1 MSKFSE
7 HLDQSIINSG
17 MTESQL
23 AKLSGF
29 TRSYIALMK
38 SGRRVP
44 PDRIKMGKLIEALN
58 LSPHEHDEI
67 WSEYMRARLGE
78 DTYKIDNS
86 IVEFIQSFNQISTLN
101 IKSYF
106 NHEIPEISTITN
118 RMDLE
123 YFLKVVCENE
133 SKKADGFLHM
143 MIQNDTSGLTN
154 FIYGMLDN
162 NSHLKVEHILCM
174 DSVKDSSSGQII
186 YNIELLKNLMPL
198 ALSDYSKNYEVFY
211 YYGSI
216 VEHSGMTSLMPFVI
230 ITSGY
235 VVLVSEETDAA
246 IVLNCKEIC
255 MMYETR
261 FQRQK
266 QKCKPLFS
274 RLNDY
279 EDLSDSY
286 AQAHFTGDKMY
297 FFSDQP
303 CFGIFDIA
311 ALARKYYCLEDKRVL
326 KTLEELNKR
335 NYIFCEKHNFSMTA
349 YCTESGIRR
358 FMDTGRVDEIAKE
371 LYRPIEPK
379 DRIDM
384 LTMLVDSIK
393 NKKYT
398 LNLIDEKKFD
408 YPRMLFLSGSSIF
421 NVRIQ
426 ILSERANVRF
436 MLNEASLSKAV
447 YDFCARFGESSYA
460 LNREKSRAILE
471 KLLEEYTEKFF
482 KMS

>member
-78 DTYKIDNS
+78 DTYKIDKS

-106 NHEIPEISTITN
+106 NHEIPDISTITN

-133 SKKADGFLHM
+133 SKKSDGFLHM
-143 MIQNDTSGLTN
+143 MIQNDTPGLMN

-174 DSVKDSSSGQII
+174 DSVKDGSSSQII
-186 YNIELLKNLMPL
+186 YNIEILKNLMPL

-211 YYGSI
+211 YYSSI
-216 VEHSGMTSLMPFVI
+216 VERSGMISLMPFVI
-230 ITSGY
+230 ITSSY
-235 VVLVSEETDAA
+235 VITVSETLDTAVVLNDSQICELYEE
-246 IVLNCKEIC
+246 K
-255 MMYETR
+255 
-261 FQRQK
+261 FQKQK
-266 QKCKPLFS
+266 QKCKRLFL
-274 RLNDY
+274 RTDDY
-279 EDLSDSY
+279 EDLSESY
-286 AQAHFTGDKMY
+286 AQAHFSGEKLY
-297 FFSDQP
+297 SFSEQP
-303 CFGIFDIA
+303 CFGVLDITA
-311 ALARKYYCLEDKRVL
+311 IAKKYYCLEDKRVL
-326 KTLEELNKR
+326 RTLEELNEK
-335 NYIFCEKHNFSMTA
+335 NYTFYKNHNVSVIA

-358 FMDTGRVDEIAKE
+358 FMETGRVDEIAKE
-371 LYRPIEPK
+371 IYRPIEPK
-379 DRIDM
+379 DRVN
-384 LTMLVDSIK
+384 MLVSLMENVK

-398 LNLIDEKKFD
+398 IYLIDEQKMD
-408 YPRMLFLSGSSIF
+408 YPQNLFLTGSSIS

-426 ILSERANVRF
+426 VLSERLHVRF
-436 MLNEASLSKAV
+436 MLNESGLSKTM
-447 YDFCARFGESSYA
+447 YNFCERFCESSYVIGG
-460 LNREKSRAILE
+460 EKVRIILE
-471 KLLEEYTEKFF
+471 KLLKEYEEKFRDVL
-482 KMS
+482 

>member
-1 MSKFSE
+1 
-7 HLDQSIINSG
+7 
-17 MTESQL
+17 
-23 AKLSGF
+23 
-29 TRSYIALMK
+29 
-38 SGRRVP
+38 
-44 PDRIKMGKLIEALN
+44 
-58 LSPHEHDEI
+58 
-67 WSEYMRARLGE
+67 
-78 DTYKIDNS
+78 
-86 IVEFIQSFNQISTLN
+86 
-101 IKSYF
+101 
-106 NHEIPEISTITN
+106 
-118 RMDLE
+118 
-123 YFLKVVCENE
+123 
-133 SKKADGFLHM
+133 
-143 MIQNDTSGLTN
+143 
-154 FIYGMLDN
+154 
-162 NSHLKVEHILCM
+162 
-174 DSVKDSSSGQII
+174 
-186 YNIELLKNLMPL
+186 
-198 ALSDYSKNYEVFY
+198 
-211 YYGSI
+211 
-216 VEHSGMTSLMPFVI
+216 
-230 ITSGY
+230 
-235 VVLVSEETDAA
+235 
-246 IVLNCKEIC
+246 
-255 MMYETR
+255 
-261 FQRQK
+261 
-266 QKCKPLFS
+266 
-274 RLNDY
+274 
-279 EDLSDSY
+279 
-286 AQAHFTGDKMY
+286 MY

-447 YDFCARFGESSYA
+447 YDFCARFGESSYV

-471 KLLEEYTEKFF
+471 KLLEKYTEKFF